1 MDKLTLRHCQVPP
14 DHYDRG
20 IKNNIFQKLWHK
32 RRFAQVCQVLDARQ
46 SAGPGRILDIGCHG
60 GTFTEIIGKRF
71 PEAQVFGID
80 ISPKAIDYARKKR
93 PQINFQIANAEKLP
107 FSDSFFN
114 LITCFD
120 TFEHLPDSSKA
131 LSQMHRVLAKDGKVI
146 FLIPTES
153 FLFRTVWF
161 FWSRFGPGKVWQETH
176 IQNFNGQKLDK
187 LLENA
192 GFKIEVR
199 KTINLGMLL
208 LIKARKKE

>member
-1 MDKLTLRHCQVPP
+1 MDKLTLRHSLVSP

-20 IKNNIFQKLWHK
+20 IRSNIFQRLWHK
-32 RRFAQVCQVLDARQ
+32 RRFAEVGKVLDGISPRQ
-46 SAGPGRILDIGCHG
+46 VLDIGCHG
-60 GTFTEIIGKRF
+60 GTFTEVISKKFLGA
-71 PEAQVFGID
+71 EVFGID
-80 ISPKAIDYARKKR
+80 ISQNAIDYGKKIR
-93 PQINFQIANAEKLP
+93 PKINFQVASAEKLP
-107 FSDSFFN
+107 FPDHFFD

-161 FWSRFGPGKVWQETH
+161 FWSRFGPGKVWQGTH
-176 IQNFNGQKLDK
+176 IQNFNGGKLDK
-187 LLENA
+187 LLEKS
-192 GFKIEVR
+192 GFKITMR

-208 LIKARKKE
+208 LIGAQKQE